1 MAKKAKK
8 LHLTSISRFFR
19 PMATKAGS
27 APGTVVHIGEKK
39 LDKPLITLIRY
50 NQQSSDKDHFENID
64 NLKTINEN
72 YINWINIDGIHAPLI
87 EKLGKKFNLHPLV
100 LEDVAN
106 TFQRP
111 KFEDYQDHLFIVI
124 KMLSWDQQNT
134 RINTEQVSII
144 ITDNSVISIQEQT
157 GDVFD
162 QVRERI
168 KTDRGRIRKMPP
180 DYLAHCL
187 IDSVVDNYF
196 FILEKLGEKIET
208 LEQKLFIDPH
218 EETVIDIH
226 SIKRELILLRKSIW
240 PLREL
245 INTLQKSE
253 SKILTQEVNVYFANI
268 YDHTIQIIDT
278 IESFRDMTSG
288 MLDIYLSAIS
298 NKMNAVMK
306 VLTIIATIF
315 IPLSF
320 IAGVF
325 GMNFQNMP
333 ELKIS
338 WMYPLGFWAFIALIT
353 LTMLIFFKRKKWL

>member
-1 MAKKAKK
+1 MVSK
-8 LHLTSISRFFR
+8 
-19 PMATKAGS
+19 PGS
-27 APGTVVHIGEKK
+27 APGTVIHIGEKK
-39 LDKPLITLIRY
+39 LDKPRITLMRY
-50 NQQSSDKDHFENID
+50 NHESSKSDCFDNID
-64 NLKTINEN
+64 NLQIAWNN
-72 YINWINIDGIHAPLI
+72 FVNWVNIDGIYAPLI
-87 EKLGKKFNLHPLV
+87 EKTGKIFNLHPLV

-111 KFEDYQDHLFIVI
+111 KFEDYHDHLFIVL
-124 KMLSWDQQNT
+124 KMLSWDDEKS

-144 ITDNSVISIQEQT
+144 ITDNTVISIQEAR

-168 KTDRGRIRKMPP
+168 KSGKGKIRNMPA

-187 IDSVVDNYF
+187 IDSIVDNYF
-196 FILEKLGEKIET
+196 LILEKLGEKIES
-208 LEQKLFIDPH
+208 LEQRLFIDPQ
-218 EETVIDIH
+218 EQTVLEIH
-226 SIKRELILLRKSIW
+226 SIKRELILLRKSVW

-245 INTLQKSE
+245 VNSLQKSE
-253 SKILTQEVNVYFANI
+253 SMLMSEDINIYFANI

-288 MLDIYLSAIS
+288 MLDIYLSSIS

-320 IAGVF
+320 ITGVF
-325 GMNFQNMP
+325 GMNFENMP

-338 WMYPLGFWAFIALIT
+338 WMYPVGFWLIIAVIILA
-353 LTMLIFFKRKKWL
+353 MLIYFKRKKWL